1 MSPEPDPPA
10 ARPAGRRS
18 AAEAERTRAGLVA
31 AARRLF
37 AERGIDAVSTRE
49 IAGAAG
55 VAHGLVRHHF
65 GSKAGIWQAV
75 IAAADAEFAAT
86 LRPLVD
92 AVTATRP
99 DGPQDESGLAA
110 FLVGFVEV
118 CARQP
123 DIARLLVREGT
134 VPGERLDQLLER
146 LVHAR
151 TVLAPVLA
159 RLRATR
165 RLPDVDDDEYFLL
178 LLLTGVLPFG
188 LPALTRGLL
197 GRPLSARRHAEVLLQ
212 ALVGAPPA
220 ARPPGPR
227 PGAPARTAITR
238 GWGPS
243 GRGVR

>member
-1 MSPEPDPPA
+1 VTPPDPHPTDT
-10 ARPAGRRS
+10 RPAGRRS

-49 IAGAAG
+49 IAAAAG

-86 LRPLVD
+86 LSPLVA
-92 AVTATRP
+92 AVGGPARP
-99 DGPQDESGLAA
+99 DGPPDGSDVAA
-110 FLVGFVEV
+110 FLAGFVDA

-134 VPGERLDQLLER
+134 VPGERLDQMLER
-146 LVHAR
+146 LAHAR
-151 TVLAPVLA
+151 AVLAPALA
-159 RLRATR
+159 RLRATG
-165 RLPDVDDDEYFLL
+165 RLRDVDDDEYFLL
-178 LLLTGVLPFG
+178 LLLTGMLPFG

-212 ALVGAPPA
+212 ALLAAPPA
-220 ARPPGPR
+220 ARPR
-227 PGAPARTAITR
+227 PGTPRTAR
-238 GWGPS
+238 GEG
-243 GRGVR
+243 